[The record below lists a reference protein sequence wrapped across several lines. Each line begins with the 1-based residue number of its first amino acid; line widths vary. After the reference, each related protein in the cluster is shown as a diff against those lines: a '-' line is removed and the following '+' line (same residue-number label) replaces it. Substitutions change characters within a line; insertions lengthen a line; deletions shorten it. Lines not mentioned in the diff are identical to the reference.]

1 MTRRIATTNREGL
14 ERIFGAVRT
23 VENGGRSQ
31 SPNQPRY
38 MAWDGE
44 GGTVVLS
51 KTSAEWAKG
60 TAATLA
66 VYSGAH
72 GSETATSE
80 TVTAHNYFGK
90 VLANKWVMIGQ
101 NADGRYY
108 LIAPEA
114 DQVELVYTAEIVST
128 TSAGVTTS
136 KLVFRRK
143 KVWVHSI
150 EEGTAVEIGMTECVT
165 PYSNPN

>member
-44 GGTVVLS
+44 GGSIVLS
-51 KTSAEWAKG
+51 KTSADWAKG

-90 VLANKWVMIGQ
+90 VLANKWVMLGQ

-108 LIAPEA
+108 LIAPES
-114 DQVELVYTAEIVST
+114 DQVQVVTSAAIVST
-128 TSAGVTTS
+128 TVSGVTTS
-136 KLVFRRK
+136 KLVFTRK

-150 EEGTAVEIGMTECVT
+150 ENGDDVELGLAECVPT
-165 PYSNPN
+165 YSGG